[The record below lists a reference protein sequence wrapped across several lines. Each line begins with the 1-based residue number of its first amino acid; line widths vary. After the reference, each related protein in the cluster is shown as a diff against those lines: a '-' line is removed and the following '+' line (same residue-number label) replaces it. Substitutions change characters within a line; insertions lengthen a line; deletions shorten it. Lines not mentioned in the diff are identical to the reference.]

1 MDIDARAVVTLVKPE
16 ATVSHTSLKSTI
28 STVRM
33 ESVATLADGSLNKWL
48 YEDYTNTGSGTHTGI
63 LLAEVYLSVY
73 TKPFTEN
80 LAISEVYGWN
90 LQKTPATESL
100 SIAETFAKVVSWNRN
115 INDAFTLDDAA
126 TIDKDYY
133 GNKGNVFQILD
144 ILDIEMGRG
153 LTDSYTVG
161 DVVAIAIAYNRTPNE
176 TLSTGDVPV
185 INNRSGAL
193 MNGTFFNNI
202 TLN

>member
-33 ESVATLADGSLNKWL
+33 ESIATLADGSLNKWI
-48 YEDYTNTGSGTHTGI
+48 EDSVP
-63 LLAEVYLSVY
+63 LSEVYLSVY
-73 TKPFTEN
+73 TKPFTES
-80 LAISEVYGWN
+80 LSISEVYGWN

-100 SIAETFAKVVSWNRN
+100 SIAETFAKVVSWQREFS
-115 INDAFTLDDAA
+115 DAFTLDDAA

-144 ILDIEMGRG
+144 ILNIEMGRG
-153 LTDSYTVG
+153 FTDSYTVG
-161 DVVAIAIAYNRTPNE
+161 DVVAIAMAYNRTPNE

>member
-16 ATVSHTSLKSTI
+16 ATVSHTLLKSTI

-33 ESVATLADGSLNKWL
+33 ESIATLADGSLNKWIENSVPL
-48 YEDYTNTGSGTHTGI
+48 S
-63 LLAEVYLSVY
+63 EVYLSVY
-73 TKPFTEN
+73 TKPFTES
-80 LAISEVYGWN
+80 LSISEVYGWN

-100 SIAETFAKVVSWNRN
+100 NIAETFAKVVSWQREFS
-115 INDAFTLDDAA
+115 DAFTLDDAA

-144 ILDIEMGRG
+144 ILDIEMGRE

>member
-33 ESVATLADGSLNKWL
+33 ESIATLADGSLNKWI
-48 YEDYTNTGSGTHTGI
+48 EDSVP
-63 LLAEVYLSVY
+63 LSEVYLSVY
-73 TKPFTEN
+73 TKPFTES

-90 LQKTPATESL
+90 LQKTPTESL

-144 ILDIEMGRG
+144 ILDIEMGRE

>member
-33 ESVATLADGSLNKWL
+33 ESIATLADGSLNKWI
-48 YEDYTNTGSGTHTGI
+48 EDSVP
-63 LLAEVYLSVY
+63 LSEVYLSVY
-73 TKPFTEN
+73 TKPFTES

-100 SIAETFAKVVSWNRN
+100 NIAETFAKVVSWQREFS
-115 INDAFTLDDAA
+115 DAFTLDDAA

-144 ILDIEMGRG
+144 ILNIEMGRG
-153 LTDSYTVG
+153 FTDSYTVG
-161 DVVAIAIAYNRTPNE
+161 DVVAIAMAYNRTPNE

>member
-33 ESVATLADGSLNKWL
+33 ESIATLADGSLNKWIENSVPL
-48 YEDYTNTGSGTHTGI
+48 S
-63 LLAEVYLSVY
+63 EVYLSVY
-73 TKPFTEN
+73 TKPFTES
-80 LAISEVYGWN
+80 LSISEVYGWN

-100 SIAETFAKVVSWNRN
+100 SIAETFAKVVSWQREFS
-115 INDAFTLDDAA
+115 DAFTLDDAA

-144 ILDIEMGRG
+144 ILNIEMGRG
-153 LTDSYTVG
+153 FTDSYTVG
-161 DVVAIAIAYNRTPNE
+161 DVVAIAMAYNRTPNE

>member
-33 ESVATLADGSLNKWL
+33 ESIATLADGSLNKWI
-48 YEDYTNTGSGTHTGI
+48 EDSVP
-63 LLAEVYLSVY
+63 LSEVYLSVY
-73 TKPFTEN
+73 TKPFTES
-80 LAISEVYGWN
+80 LSISEVYGWN
-90 LQKTPATESL
+90 LQKTPTESL
-100 SIAETFAKVVSWNRN
+100 SIAETFAKVVSWSHELSG
-115 INDAFTLDDAA
+115 ASTLDDAA
-126 TIDKDYY
+126 TVDKDNYC
-133 GNKGNVFQILD
+133 NKGNVFQILD

-153 LTDSYTVG
+153 FTDSYTVG
-161 DVVAIAIAYNRTPNE
+161 DVVAIAMAYNRTPNE

>member
-33 ESVATLADGSLNKWL
+33 ESIATLADGSLNKWIENSVPL
-48 YEDYTNTGSGTHTGI
+48 S
-63 LLAEVYLSVY
+63 EVYLSVY
-73 TKPFTEN
+73 TKPFTES
-80 LAISEVYGWN
+80 LSISEVYGWN

-100 SIAETFAKVVSWNRN
+100 SIAESFAKVVSWQRN

-144 ILDIEMGRG
+144 ILNIEMGRG
-153 LTDSYTVG
+153 FTDSYTVG
-161 DVVAIAIAYNRTPNE
+161 DVVAIAMAYNRTPNE

>member
-16 ATVSHTSLKSTI
+16 ATVSHTSLKAAI
-28 STVRM
+28 SNVRM
-33 ESVATLADGSLNKWL
+33 ESIATLADGSLNKWI
-48 YEDYTNTGSGTHTGI
+48 EDSVP
-63 LLAEVYLSVY
+63 LSEVYLSVY

-80 LAISEVYGWN
+80 LSISEVYGWN
-90 LQKTPATESL
+90 LQKTPTESL

-161 DVVAIAIAYNRTPNE
+161 DVVAIAMAYNRTPNE

>member
-16 ATVSHTSLKSTI
+16 ATVSHTSLKAAI
-28 STVRM
+28 SNVRM
-33 ESVATLADGSLNKWL
+33 ESIATLADGSLNKWI
-48 YEDYTNTGSGTHTGI
+48 EDSVP
-63 LLAEVYLSVY
+63 LSEVYLSVY

-80 LAISEVYGWN
+80 LSISEVYGWN
-90 LQKTPATESL
+90 LQKTPTESL
-100 SIAETFAKVVSWNRN
+100 SISETFAKVVSWNRN

-144 ILDIEMGRG
+144 ILNIEMGRG
-153 LTDSYTVG
+153 FTDSYTVG
-161 DVVAIAIAYNRTPNE
+161 DVVAIVMAYNKTPNE

>member
-16 ATVSHTSLKSTI
+16 ATVSHTSLKAGSI
-28 STVRM
+28 SSVRM
-33 ESVATLADGSLNKWL
+33 ESIATLADGSLNKWI
-48 YEDYTNTGSGTHTGI
+48 EDSVP
-63 LLAEVYLSVY
+63 LSEVYLSVY
-73 TKPFTEN
+73 TKTLTEG
-80 LAISEVYGWN
+80 LPISEVYGWN
-90 LQKTPATESL
+90 LQKTPTESL
-100 SIAETFAKVVSWNRN
+100 SISETFAKVVSWNRN

-144 ILDIEMGRG
+144 ILNIEMGRG
-153 LTDSYTVG
+153 FTDSYTVG
-161 DVVAIAIAYNRTPNE
+161 DVVAIAMAYNRTPNE

>member
-16 ATVSHTSLKSTI
+16 ATVSHTSLKAGSI
-28 STVRM
+28 SSVRM
-33 ESVATLADGSLNKWL
+33 ESIATLADGSLNKWL
-48 YEDYTNTGSGTHTGI
+48 EESVPLN
-63 LLAEVYLSVY
+63 EVYLSVY

-80 LAISEVYGWN
+80 VSVSEVYGWN
-90 LQKTPATESL
+90 LQKTPTESL
-100 SIAETFAKVVSWNRN
+100 SIAESFAKVVSWQRDF
-115 INDAFTLDDAA
+115 NDAFTLDDAA

-144 ILDIEMGRG
+144 ILDIQMGREF
-153 LTDSYTVG
+153 TDSYTVG
-161 DVVAIAIAYNRTPNE
+161 DVVAIAMIYARTPNE
-176 TLSTGDVPV
+176 TLNTGDVPV
-185 INNRSGAL
+185 INNRSGKL

>member
-33 ESVATLADGSLNKWL
+33 ESIATLADGSLNKWI
-48 YEDYTNTGSGTHTGI
+48 EDSVP
-63 LLAEVYLSVY
+63 LSEVYLSVY
-73 TKPFTEN
+73 TKPFAES

-100 SIAETFAKVVSWNRN
+100 SIAETFAKVVSWQRN

-144 ILDIEMGRG
+144 ILNIEMGRG
-153 LTDSYTVG
+153 FTDSYTVG
-161 DVVAIAIAYNRTPNE
+161 DVVAIAMAYNRTPNE

>member
-16 ATVSHTSLKSTI
+16 ATVSHTSLKAAI
-28 STVRM
+28 SNVRM
-33 ESVATLADGSLNKWL
+33 ESIATLADGSLNKWL
-48 YEDYTNTGSGTHTGI
+48 EDSVP
-63 LLAEVYLSVY
+63 LSEVYLSVY
-73 TKPFTEN
+73 TKALTED
-80 LAISEVYGWN
+80 LSISEVYGWN
-90 LQKTPATESL
+90 LGKNPNESL
-100 SIAETFAKVVSWNRN
+100 SVTENFAKVVSWQRDFS
-115 INDAFTLDDAA
+115 DAFTLDDAA
-126 TIDKDYY
+126 SIDKDYY

-144 ILDIEMGRG
+144 ILNIQLSQGVS
-153 LTDSYTVG
+153 DSYTVG
-161 DVVAIAIAYNRTPNE
+161 DVFALAMEYNRAANE

>member
-1 MDIDARAVVTLVKPE
+1 MDIDARAVVTLVKAE

-33 ESVATLADGSLNKWL
+33 ESIATLADGSLNKWI
-48 YEDYTNTGSGTHTGI
+48 EDSVP
-63 LLAEVYLSVY
+63 LSEVYLSVY
-73 TKPFTEN
+73 TKPFTES
-80 LAISEVYGWN
+80 LSISEVYGWN
-90 LQKTPATESL
+90 LQKTPTESL
-100 SIAETFAKVVSWNRN
+100 SIAETFAKVVSWQREFS
-115 INDAFTLDDAA
+115 DAFTLDDAA

-144 ILDIEMGRG
+144 ILNIEMGRG
-153 LTDSYTVG
+153 FTDSYTVG
-161 DVVAIAIAYNRTPNE
+161 DVVAIAMAYNRTANE

>member
-33 ESVATLADGSLNKWL
+33 ESIATLADGSLNKWI
-48 YEDYTNTGSGTHTGI
+48 EDSVP
-63 LLAEVYLSVY
+63 LSEVYLSVY

-80 LAISEVYGWN
+80 LSISEVYGWN
-90 LQKTPATESL
+90 LQKTPTESL

-153 LTDSYTVG
+153 FTDSYTVG
-161 DVVAIAIAYNRTPNE
+161 DVVAIAMAYNRTPNE

>member
-1 MDIDARAVVTLVKPE
+1 MSLALWHWHIEVSSKCTLKCPRCPRQEVPDTLVSTELKLDFFKFDYEPIKDKTIHIIGNPPFGSQSSTCKSFIKYCCKF
-16 ATVSHTSLKSTI
+16 ATTI
-28 STVRM
+28 SFILPKSFKK
-33 ESVATLADGSLNKWL
+33 ESCKKIFLLNFHLK
-48 YEDYTNTGSGTHTGI
+48 
-63 LLAEVYLSVY
+63 
-73 TKPFTEN
+73 
-80 LAISEVYGWN
+80 
-90 LQKTPATESL
+90 L
-100 SIAETFAKVVSWNRN
+100 SIDLDD
-115 INDAFTLDDAA
+115 DAFTLDDAA

-144 ILDIEMGRG
+144 ILNIEMGRG
-153 LTDSYTVG
+153 FTDSYTVG
-161 DVVAIAIAYNRTPNE
+161 DVVAIAMAYNRTPNE

>member
-33 ESVATLADGSLNKWL
+33 ESIATLADGSLNKWI
-48 YEDYTNTGSGTHTGI
+48 EDSVP
-63 LLAEVYLSVY
+63 LSEVYLSVY
-73 TKPFTEN
+73 TKPFTES
-80 LAISEVYGWN
+80 LSISEVYGWN

-100 SIAETFAKVVSWNRN
+100 SIAETFAKVVSWQRN

-144 ILDIEMGRG
+144 ILNIEMGRG
-153 LTDSYTVG
+153 FTDSYTVG
-161 DVVAIAIAYNRTPNE
+161 DVVAIAMAYNRTPNE

>member
-16 ATVSHTSLKSTI
+16 ATVSHTSLKAAI
-28 STVRM
+28 SNVRM
-33 ESVATLADGSLNKWL
+33 ESIATLADGSLNKWL
-48 YEDYTNTGSGTHTGI
+48 EDSVP
-63 LLAEVYLSVY
+63 LSEVYLSVY

-80 LAISEVYGWN
+80 VSISEVYGWN
-90 LQKTPATESL
+90 LQKTPTESL
-100 SIAETFAKVVSWNRN
+100 SIAESFAKVVSWQRDF
-115 INDAFTLDDAA
+115 NDAFTLDDAA

-144 ILDIEMGRG
+144 ILDIQMGREF
-153 LTDSYTVG
+153 TDSYTVG
-161 DVVAIAIAYNRTPNE
+161 DVVAIAMIYARTPNE
-176 TLSTGDVPV
+176 TLNTGDVPV
-185 INNRSGAL
+185 INNRSGKL

>member
-33 ESVATLADGSLNKWL
+33 ESIATLADGSLNKWI
-48 YEDYTNTGSGTHTGI
+48 EDSVP
-63 LLAEVYLSVY
+63 LSEVYLSVY
-73 TKPFTEN
+73 TKPFTES

-90 LQKTPATESL
+90 LQKTPTESL

-144 ILDIEMGRG
+144 ILDIEMGRE

-176 TLSTGDVPV
+176 TLRTGDVPV

>member
-16 ATVSHTSLKSTI
+16 ATVSHTSLKAAI
-28 STVRM
+28 SNVRM
-33 ESVATLADGSLNKWL
+33 ESIATLADGSLNKWI
-48 YEDYTNTGSGTHTGI
+48 EDSVP
-63 LLAEVYLSVY
+63 LSEVYLSVY

-80 LAISEVYGWN
+80 LSISEVYGWN
-90 LQKTPATESL
+90 LQKTPTESL
-100 SIAETFAKVVSWNRN
+100 SISETFAKVVSWNRN

-144 ILDIEMGRG
+144 ILNIEMGRG
-153 LTDSYTVG
+153 FTDSYTVG
-161 DVVAIAIAYNRTPNE
+161 DVVAIAMAYNRTPNE

>member
-33 ESVATLADGSLNKWL
+33 ESIATLADGSLNKWIENSVPL
-48 YEDYTNTGSGTHTGI
+48 S
-63 LLAEVYLSVY
+63 EVYLSDY
-73 TKPFTEN
+73 TKPFTES
-80 LAISEVYGWN
+80 LSISEVYGWN
-90 LQKTPATESL
+90 LQKTPTESL

-153 LTDSYTVG
+153 FTDSYTVG
-161 DVVAIAIAYNRTPNE
+161 DVLAIAMTYNRTPNE